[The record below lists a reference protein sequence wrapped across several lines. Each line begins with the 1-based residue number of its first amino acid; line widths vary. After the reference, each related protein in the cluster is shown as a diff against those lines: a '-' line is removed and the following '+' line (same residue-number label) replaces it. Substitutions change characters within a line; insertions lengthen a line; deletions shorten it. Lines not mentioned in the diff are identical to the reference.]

1 MQSCQFHGFPPNLV
15 ILSRDIKFVFFPN
28 SNFVCKIR
36 ILFELRLDLRYI
48 MVSSVHHYTAR
59 KYRQAIKTNAY
70 DLLCKANPHYV
81 LKTKALYK
89 LVNNSLSSVFSDLKL
104 QKAKK
109 KLLFTNNKLAATIDH
124 VIALLFNVSSR
135 PVPLSTNVRRNSQVR
150 IISL

>member
-1 MQSCQFHGFPPNLV
+1 
-15 ILSRDIKFVFFPN
+15 
-28 SNFVCKIR
+28 
-36 ILFELRLDLRYI
+36 